1 MVEII
6 AEFGA
11 NWNNMR
17 TFREMVLICKDIGI
31 KYIKLQMFEI
41 DKVPKEIRKMWIGK
55 GRAKYMFKFAK
66 SLGIELF
73 FTPMY
78 PEAVDILEEIGVNYY
93 KIRYIDR
100 YNWKLYKKIK
110 KTGKLTFV
118 SVDDRGIM
126 QTLYSEMF
134 MNNPTRI
141 IPLLCVPDYPA
152 EFEQYNPHYIVI
164 GYSDHTPDFQLY
176 NWAKNFSE
184 FIEMHVY
191 LDKDTAYEAKWSKSF
206 KDIKERILEVH

>member
-11 NWNNMR
+11 NWNNMS
-17 TFREMVLICKDIGI
+17 TFREMVLICKEIGI

-78 PEAVDILEEIGVNYY
+78 PEAIDILEEIGVNYY
-93 KIRYIDR
+93 KVRYIDR
-100 YNWKLYKKIK
+100 HNWKLYRKIM

-134 MNNPTRI
+134 MNYDIQRI

-152 EFEQYNPHYIVI
+152 EFEQYNPKYIVI
-164 GYSDHTPDFQLY
+164 GYSDHTPDFKLY
-176 NWAKNFSE
+176 NHAKRDST
-184 FIEMHVY
+184 FIEMHVC
-191 LDKDTAYEAKWSKSF
+191 LDKKDAYEAKWSKSL
-206 KDIKERILEVH
+206 KEIKENI

>member
-11 NWNNMR
+11 NWNNMS
-17 TFREMVLICKDIGI
+17 TFREMVLLCKLIGI

-78 PEAVDILEEIGVNYY
+78 PEAVDILEDIGVNYY

-100 YNWKLYKKIK
+100 NNYELYQKI
-110 KTGKLTFV
+110 GEVEKLTFV
-118 SVDDRGIM
+118 SVDDLGIM
-126 QTLYSEMF
+126 DTLYSDIF
-134 MNNPTRI
+134 IWNNDKI

-152 EFEQYNPHYIVI
+152 EFEQYNPKYIVI
-164 GYSDHTPDFQLY
+164 GYSDHTPDFRLY
-176 NWAKNFSE
+176 NHAKKASE
-184 FIEMHVY
+184 FIEMHVC
-191 LDKDTAYEAKWSKSF
+191 LDKKDAYEAKWSKELG
-206 KDIKERILEVH
+206 KIKEMLNG